1 MNLFDCAEDHRRSA
15 LDGPAHQVPGA
26 VPVMDLGKSPLGRHR
41 LAVRAGGHV
50 AEGQDAGKLIR
61 RRLEL
66 AGQDVGKPAFLCLDE
81 GAGVMGDQP
90 AQQGVGVLGVA
101 QLYGLDVRRILVE
114 VGRRALVGGQEDLI
128 PDVALSLS
136 PKE

>member
-1 MNLFDCAEDHRRSA
+1 M
-15 LDGPAHQVPGA
+15 
-26 VPVMDLGKSPLGRHR
+26 
-41 LAVRAGGHV
+41 
-50 AEGQDAGKLIR
+50 
-61 RRLEL
+61 
-66 AGQDVGKPAFLCLDE
+66 
-81 GAGVMGDQP
+81 
-90 AQQGVGVLGVA
+90 LGVA